1 MPCRPVARPLFHG
14 HDPMKAGTTTLC
26 RALWLEGEGRAVIRE
41 DALSAGEADALVV
54 ESRFGAISRG
64 TEALVAAGLVP
75 ESEHERMRAPFQ
87 EGDFPFPV
95 KYGYAVVGEISQGP
109 AERIGT
115 TVFCLY
121 PHQDRFT
128 VPSEAAVP
136 VPGTVP
142 PERAVLAANM
152 ETALNIV
159 WDAKIGPGD
168 RVAVVGGGLV
178 GMLAG
183 SLAARIPACD
193 VTVVDRNTD
202 RATIAAALGCDFA
215 GPEKAPTG
223 CDVVIH
229 ASASEA
235 GLATALGCAGFEAR
249 LVEASWYGDRAVAVP
264 LGGAFHSQRLEI
276 VASQVGQL
284 PPERRARWDYRR
296 RMTAALDLLADP
308 RLDILIS
315 GETRFSNLAAA
326 YAGILSDPATLCH
339 RIRYD

>member
-1 MPCRPVARPLFHG
+1 M
-14 HDPMKAGTTTLC
+14 TTLC
-26 RALWLEGEGRAVIRE
+26 RAFWLEAEGRAALRE
-41 DALSAGEADALVV
+41 TSLTAPAEGEILVA
-54 ESRFGAISRG
+54 SRFGAISRG
-64 TEALVAAGLVP
+64 TEALVAAGKVP
-75 ESEHERMRAPFQ
+75 EGEYGRMRAPFQ

-95 KYGYAVVGEISQGP
+95 KYGYAVVGAIVEGP
-109 AERIGT
+109 AERIGE

-128 VPSEAAVP
+128 VPAEAAVP
-136 VPGTVP
+136 VPRDVP
-142 PERAVLAANM
+142 AERAVLAANM

-178 GMLAG
+178 GMLVG

-193 VTVVDRNTD
+193 VTVVDSNAG
-202 RATIAAALGCDFA
+202 RAEIAAALGCGFA
-215 GPEKAPTG
+215 APEDAPTE
-223 CDVVIH
+223 CDVVVH

-249 LVEASWYGDRAVAVP
+249 IVEASWYGDRTVAVP
-264 LGGAFHSQRLEI
+264 LGGAFHSQRLSI

-296 RMTAALDLLADP
+296 RLTTALDLLADP

-315 GETRFSNLAAA
+315 GETRFADLAGA

>member
-1 MPCRPVARPLFHG
+1 M
-14 HDPMKAGTTTLC
+14 TTLC
-26 RALWLEGEGRAVIRE
+26 RAFWLEAEGQAGLREARLPAV
-41 DALSAGEADALVV
+41 AAGEVAV

-64 TEALVAAGLVP
+64 TEALVAAGKVP
-75 ESEHERMRAPFQ
+75 ESEYQRMRAPFQ

-95 KYGYAVVGEISQGP
+95 KYGYAVVGAIVEGP
-109 AERIGT
+109 SERIGE

-121 PHQDRFT
+121 PHQDRF
-128 VPSEAAVP
+128 VLPADAAVP
-136 VPGTVP
+136 VPASVP
-142 PERAVLAANM
+142 TERAVLAANM

-159 WDAKIGPGD
+159 WDARIGPGD

-178 GMLAG
+178 GLLVG

-193 VTVVDRNTD
+193 VTVVDSNAG
-202 RATIAAALGCDFA
+202 RADIAVALGCYFA
-215 GPEKAPTG
+215 VPEDAPTE

-249 LVEASWYGDRAVAVP
+249 VVEASWYGDRTVAVP
-264 LGGAFHSQRLEI
+264 LGGAFHSQRLSI

-284 PPERRARWDYRR
+284 PPERRGRWDYRR
-296 RMTAALDLLADP
+296 RLTAALDLLADP

-315 GETRFSNLAAA
+315 GETRFTDLAAA

>member
-1 MPCRPVARPLFHG
+1 M
-14 HDPMKAGTTTLC
+14 TTLC
-26 RALWLEGEGRAVIRE
+26 RALWLEDTGRAALRE
-41 DALSAGEADALVV
+41 CAVLPAAAGELLVD
-54 ESRFGAISRG
+54 SRFGAISRG
-64 TEALVAAGLVP
+64 TEALVAAGRVP

-95 KYGYAVVGEISQGP
+95 KYGYAVVGEIVEGP
-109 AERIGT
+109 AERLGE

-128 VPSEAAVP
+128 LPANAAVP
-136 VPGTVP
+136 VPAAVP
-142 PERAVLAANM
+142 AERAVLAANM

-159 WDAKIGPGD
+159 WDARIAPGD
-168 RVAVVGGGLV
+168 RVSVVGGGLV
-178 GMLAG
+178 GMLVA
-183 SLAARIPACD
+183 SLAARIPGCD
-193 VTVVDRNTD
+193 VTVIDRNAD
-202 RATIAAALGCDFA
+202 RAAVATALGSSFAVPTAALGD
-215 GPEKAPTG
+215 

-249 LVEASWYGDRAVAVP
+249 LVEASWYGDRPVAVP
-264 LGGAFHSQRLEI
+264 LGGAFHSRRLSI
-276 VASQVGQL
+276 VASQVGHV

-308 RLDILIS
+308 RLDVLIS
-315 GETRFSNLAAA
+315 GETGFSDLAGA

>member
-1 MPCRPVARPLFHG
+1 M
-14 HDPMKAGTTTLC
+14 TTLC
-26 RALWLEGEGRAVIRE
+26 RALWLEGENDAALRDSPLPAV
-41 DALSAGEADALVV
+41 ADGDLRI

-64 TEALVAAGLVP
+64 TEALVAAGRVP
-75 ESEHERMRAPFQ
+75 ESEYERMRAPFQ

-95 KYGYAVVGEISQGP
+95 KYGYAVVGEIVEGP
-109 AERIGT
+109 AERIGE

-121 PHQDRFT
+121 PHQDRFS
-128 VPSEAAVP
+128 VPAEAAVP
-136 VPGTVP
+136 IPAAVPA
-142 PERAVLAANM
+142 ERAVLAANM

-178 GMLAG
+178 GMLVG
-183 SLAARIPACD
+183 SLAARIPACG
-193 VTVVDRNTD
+193 VTIVDRD
-202 RATIAAALGCDFA
+202 GGRAETAAALSCSFA
-215 GPEKAPTG
+215 APGDAPTE

-235 GLATALGCAGFEAR
+235 GLATALDCAGFEAR
-249 LVEASWYGDRAVAVP
+249 LVEASWYGDRSVAVP
-264 LGGAFHSQRLEI
+264 LGGAFHSRRLSI

-296 RMTAALDLLADP
+296 RLTAALDLLADP

-315 GETRFSNLAAA
+315 GETRFSHLAAA
-326 YAGILSDPATLCH
+326 YAGILSNPATLCH